1 MPNGLRILGCD
12 PSFSNWGIAEGL
24 YNPDTS
30 NLVINRLDVIR
41 PVIQKGKQTRQ
52 SAIDLN
58 RAKQLSKGFI
68 DRVKVTDLIVA
79 EVPHGSQS
87 ARAMA
92 GYGVCIGILSLAS
105 NTRVPLIEVN
115 AIETRM
121 VITGTREATKVQ
133 AIAWA
138 MAKHPEAPWP
148 VHAGKVN
155 ASLAEHMADAIAA
168 IYAGME
174 TDIFKT
180 MAMLANKD

>member
-1 MPNGLRILGCD
+1 MGKIRILGND
-12 PSFSNWGIAEGL
+12 PSFSNWGIAEGIYDPCTRQL
-24 YNPDTS
+24 EI
-30 NLVINRLDVIR
+30 VGLDVIR
-41 PVIQKGKQTRQ
+41 PVAKGGKQTRQ
-52 SAIDLN
+52 NSIDLE
-58 RAKQLSKGFI
+58 RAKQLSKGLLP
-68 DRVKVTDLIVA
+68 RLRTTDLFTA

-92 GYGVCIGILSLAS
+92 GYGVCIGILSLVS
-105 NTRVPLIEVN
+105 NTQVPIIEVN

-121 VITGTREATKVQ
+121 VITGKREATKEQ

-138 MAKHPEAPWP
+138 MTKHPEAPWP
-148 VHAGKVN
+148 MRAGKVN

-180 MAMLANKD
+180 MAMLAVKE